1 MICQEATHRGLLA
14 DFVWTMVYIA
24 EAHALSEWPIRSA
37 RFSTTGRPILVPE
50 QPKTVLERCTL
61 ARRFCHEYNIP
72 TDFCHVLVDSPEHDD
87 PFGQAYAPWPLRL
100 YIIGGDGT
108 VQWIAQPK
116 NCSYDAAVTEMFHV
130 LEVKKSERS
139 LAS

>member
-37 RFSTTGRPILVPE
+37 RFSATGSPILVPE
-50 QPKTVLERCTL
+50 QPQTVLERCTL

-72 TDFCHVLVDSPEHDD
+72 TDFCNVLVDNPEHDD
-87 PFGQAYAPWPLRL
+87 PFGGPCGCTL
-100 YIIGGDGT
+100 
-108 VQWIAQPK
+108 
-116 NCSYDAAVTEMFHV
+116 SAVTA
-130 LEVKKSERS
+130 RS
-139 LAS
+139 SGSLSPKIVPTTRP